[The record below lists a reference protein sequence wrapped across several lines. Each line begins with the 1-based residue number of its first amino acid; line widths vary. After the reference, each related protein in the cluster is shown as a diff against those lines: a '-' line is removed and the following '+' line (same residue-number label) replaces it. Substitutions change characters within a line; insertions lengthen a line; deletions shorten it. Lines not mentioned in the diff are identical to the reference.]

1 MAAGRFLFA
10 FLFQFHQG
18 YLGGKPRVKSPDRE
32 PPLL

>member
-10 FLFQFHQG
+10 FPFQFHQG
-18 YLGGKPRVKSPDRE
+18 YPAAKPRVKSPDRE